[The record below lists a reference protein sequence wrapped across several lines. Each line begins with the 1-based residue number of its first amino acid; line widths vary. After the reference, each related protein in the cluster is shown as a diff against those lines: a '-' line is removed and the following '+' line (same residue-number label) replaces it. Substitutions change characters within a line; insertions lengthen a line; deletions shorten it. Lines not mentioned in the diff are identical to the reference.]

1 MSDGQAEHV
10 GRIPSSP
17 KLRRLGPVNWAFAK
31 LAARSTR
38 AAEMHLFTTLGQR
51 QGLFWAWSIYG
62 GRLLRGRLPRV
73 DTELV
78 ILRVAHLRSCEYEL
92 QHHRQMARQ
101 HGWTLTCRPRFSIG
115 RRVPENDGPRIILSA
130 RQEALLKATDELIKD
145 RSVSDDTWQQLAT
158 HLDRRR
164 LIEFCLLAT
173 QYDGL
178 AATITALNIPL
189 DNPGAVR
196 RRCWPA
202 RPASVSPAVSAG
214 RKPGPPKGI
223 GPAGAAANP
232 TTPRRSPAQPTAP
245 TPSSPPAGR
254 RVVACDRNGDQPQHI
269 TGGHAANRTD
279 KESPRIIG

>member
-1 MSDGQAEHV
+1 MSDGQAGHV
-10 GRIPSSP
+10 GRVPSSP
-17 KLRRLGPVNWAFAK
+17 KLRRLGPVNWVMAK

-101 HGWTLTCRPRFSIG
+101 HGLDAHMQATIFAWPT
-115 RRVPENDGPRIILSA
+115 VADNDGPRIILSA
-130 RQEALLKATDELIKD
+130 RQEALLKATDELIKN
-145 RSVSDDTWQQLAT
+145 RSVSDGTWQQLAT

-173 QYDGL
+173 QYDAL
-178 AATITALNIPL
+178 AATITALDIPL
-189 DNPGAVR
+189 DNPGSRQA
-196 RRCWPA
+196 
-202 RPASVSPAVSAG
+202 
-214 RKPGPPKGI
+214 
-223 GPAGAAANP
+223 
-232 TTPRRSPAQPTAP
+232 
-245 TPSSPPAGR
+245 
-254 RVVACDRNGDQPQHI
+254 
-269 TGGHAANRTD
+269 
-279 KESPRIIG
+279 